1 MPRTDWETTTIPK
14 ILSEMG
20 FELPA
25 LESVLDIGSGLSFK
39 GQYIDAQRHVAF
51 DAYRPYL
58 EKIQSKVF
66 FTAVQGNA
74 KEVTSYFLPHSFDMV
89 IATDILEHMEKSD
102 AIILLSDMDSLAKKV
117 IYIEVPET
125 NIPQNID
132 IWGHGGHTWQTHRS
146 SGEWSKEELESY
158 GFTVTRRNYTMS
170 DAKRHTDIDDINR
183 EIIILD
189 AVKFL

>member
-1 MPRTDWETTTIPK
+1 MPRIDWETTTIPK
-14 ILSEMG
+14 IINGMG
-20 FELPA
+20 LALPP
-25 LESVLDIGSGLSFK
+25 LESVLDIGCGLSFK
-39 GQYIDAQRHVAF
+39 GQYINAQRHLAF

-74 KEVTSYFLPHSFDMV
+74 KEIGSYFLPQSFDMV
-89 IATDILEHMEKSD
+89 IATDILEHLDKAD
-102 AIILLSDMDSLAKKV
+102 GLKLLSDMEILARKV
-117 IYIEVPET
+117 IYIEIPET

-146 SGEWSKEELESY
+146 SGEWSKEELESL
-158 GFTVTRRNYTMS
+158 GFIVTRRNYTMS
-170 DAKRHTDIDDINR
+170 DTKRHTELDVDPN
-183 EIIILD
+183 IIILD